1 MFNVQ
6 CPPISLTNISGYD
19 ELPHPRVAYTMNALA
34 HWLDQQTG
42 LVTALGDWLQRP
54 VARGPAWRFVWP
66 ATIAF
71 TFLVQAI
78 TGLVIWM
85 YYSPGAQSSWESVYF
100 LQYHVLGGWLLRA
113 IHYYAGQAM
122 VVLIGLYVVQTVLL
136 GTYTAGRTVLYWT
149 VLLMALVTLGLNL
162 TGDLLP
168 WDQNSYWA
176 SGIRIAYL
184 DHTPVVG
191 PWLAKLAVGGSQFG
205 TFTITRFLALHAGVL
220 TAALLGLIWL
230 HARLAGRQR
239 SDAAKAE
246 AAVPY
251 WPRQACRDSTACLIA
266 MAIIVGLSLQNGVH
280 LPGAGIDLG
289 APANMVDDPGTARPE
304 WSFRGLYQ
312 LHDKMASYPEIVPIM
327 IIPGVTVLMFFAMP
341 FIGRNLVGRIFNVL
355 LLIGV
360 LAGVTALSW
369 QSYAE
374 DAKNEKC
381 QAALAS
387 GKAEA
392 ERTKELAMQ
401 PSPVDATKGKQ
412 VGDVPRIPPG
422 GARTLLRDDAK
433 TQGPRLFNQYCAS
446 CHDFSGAAGITRPE
460 KPTAA
465 DLAGFADRKWLKE
478 FLTVNG
484 IGGAKYFGNT
494 KFKRGKM
501 YEFVK
506 ETFADY
512 EDKEK
517 AQIIAALS
525 HEAELKSQSAAD
537 ADSKADIAAGVK
549 LIAENCTE
557 CHVFHGPDKRAN
569 AKGPDLTGYGSRAW
583 LIGMI
588 GNPAHKTYYGKS
600 NDRMPAFAESAA
612 DAKKNALSQH
622 DLELLADWLRREWYE
637 PGR

>member
-1 MFNVQ
+1 MPF
-6 CPPISLTNISGYD
+6 P
-19 ELPHPRVAYTMNALA
+19 LP
-34 HWLDQQTG
+34 WLDQQTG
-42 LVTALGDWLQRP
+42 LVTALGNWFQRP
-54 VARGPAWRFVWP
+54 IAGAPAWRFVWP
-66 ATIAF
+66 VTIAF

-122 VVLIGLYVVQTVLL
+122 VVLIGLYVVQMVLL

-149 VLLMALVTLGLNL
+149 VLLMALMTLGLNL
-162 TGDLLP
+162 TGDALS

-191 PWLAKLAVGGSQFG
+191 PWLSKLAVGGPQFG

-230 HARLAGRQR
+230 HAWLAARQG
-239 SDAAKAE
+239 DAAVPTKIE
-246 AAVPY
+246 TVPY
-251 WPRQACRDSTACLIA
+251 WPQQASRDAAACLIVLA
-266 MAIIVGLSLQNGVH
+266 VIAGLSLRNGIH
-280 LPGAGIDLG
+280 SPRAGIDLG
-289 APANMVDDPGTARPE
+289 APANTVDDPGTARPE
-304 WSFRGLYQ
+304 WSFRSLYE

-327 IIPGVTVLMFFAMP
+327 IIPGVTVLLLFAMP
-341 FIGRNLVGRIFNVL
+341 FIGRNLVGRIFNAL
-355 LLIGV
+355 LLLAVLGGV
-360 LAGVTALSW
+360 AALAW

-374 DAKNEKC
+374 DAKDEKY
-381 QAALAS
+381 QAALVA

-392 ERTKELAMQ
+392 ERAKELAMQ
-401 PSPVDATKGKQ
+401 PSPEEAAKGQ
-412 VGDVPRIPPG
+412 HVGEAPRIPVG
-422 GARTLLRDDAK
+422 GARTLLRDDPK
-433 TQGPRLFNQYCAS
+433 TQGPRLFNQHCAS
-446 CHDFSGAAGITRPE
+446 CHDYSGSGGITRPD

-465 DLAGFADRKWLKE
+465 DLAGFAGRNWLKD
-478 FLTVNG
+478 FLTVEG

-512 EDKEK
+512 EEKEK

-525 HEAELKSQSAAD
+525 HEAELKSQATAD
-537 ADSKADIAAGVK
+537 AGSKADITAGVK
-549 LIAENCTE
+549 LITENCTE
-557 CHVFHGPDKRAN
+557 CHVFHGPDKRAD

-588 GNPAHKTYYGKS
+588 SNPAHKSYYGKS
-600 NDRMPAFAESAA
+600 NDRMPAFAESAT
-612 DAKKNALSQH
+612 DPKKNVMSQR
-622 DLELLADWLRREWYE
+622 DLELLVEWLRGEWYE
-637 PGR
+637 AGR